1 MVDEEVLADGG
12 AGVDVNAGETV
23 GVLGHDAGNEGHL
36 QQVQLMCQAVDHD
49 GVETG
54 VGEDDLVGVER
65 CRVAHKGGFHV
76 HGQVGL
82 DAGQGLDELAGD
94 GLRLGL
100 PGGFIRVAVLVAL
113 EERQGD
119 LAGQAGI
126 NLVQNGADIV
136 FCGVMA
142 HFFLDEVVR
151 EQHGLEL
158 LDDGDDGALVRLQVD
173 GLLTALLHGFRAG
186 QQLLHYFFNLR
197 FHLRRHG
204 YIPHFQPR
212 RPWSRAGGAICTI
225 LYHWSVLCQLIRAI
239 THQIGI
245 KYAENQEKRDRRT
258 GLF

>member
-1 MVDEEVLADGG
+1 M
-12 AGVDVNAGETV
+12 
-23 GVLGHDAGNEGHL
+23 
-36 QQVQLMCQAVDHD
+36 
-49 GVETG
+49 
-54 VGEDDLVGVER
+54 
-65 CRVAHKGGFHV
+65 
-76 HGQVGL
+76 
-82 DAGQGLDELAGD
+82 
-94 GLRLGL
+94 
-100 PGGFIRVAVLVAL
+100 AVLVAL

>member
-1 MVDEEVLADGG
+1 
-12 AGVDVNAGETV
+12 
-23 GVLGHDAGNEGHL
+23 
-36 QQVQLMCQAVDHD
+36 MCQAVDHD

-54 VGEDDLVGVER
+54 VGEDNFVGVER

-82 DAGQGLDELAGD
+82 DARQGLDELAGD
-94 GLRLGL
+94 GLRFCLT
-100 PGGFIRVAVLVAL
+100 GGFIGVSILLAL
-113 EERQGD
+113 EECQGD

-142 HFFLDEVVR
+142 HFFLDKVVW

-173 GLLTALLHGFRAG
+173 SLLIALLHGFRTS
-186 QQLLHYFFNLR
+186 QQLLHYFLYLH

-204 YIPHFQPR
+204 
-212 RPWSRAGGAICTI
+212 
-225 LYHWSVLCQLIRAI
+225 
-239 THQIGI
+239 
-245 KYAENQEKRDRRT
+245 
-258 GLF
+258 